1 MKLFSTKSREN
12 QQKLNLEQQ
21 QTKWEI
27 ATQRK
32 QVHATHNRLIPI

>member
-1 MKLFSTKSREN
+1 MKLFSTKSQEN

-27 ATQRK
+27 ATQQK
-32 QVHATHNRLIPI
+32 QVHVTHNQHIPI